1 VNTNPH
7 SEARLIG
14 ESDAMRALHWEIEC
28 AARSSARVLITG
40 ESGVGKDVVARLI
53 HQRSQRRKRPLITIN
68 CAGVPDS
75 LLESELF
82 GHVRGSF
89 TGAYRN
95 TRGWLEQAHD
105 GTIFMDEIG
114 DMSVRMQAL
123 LLRFLE
129 NGEIQPVGSDQIRS
143 VVDVRIIAATNRNL
157 RSLVADKRFRDDF
170 YYRLNV
176 IHVSIPPLRERRQD
190 IAPLLSH
197 FFECY
202 GARDG
207 GVVPVLAEG
216 TMNRLVAYSWPGNVR
231 ELRNVA
237 ERLVIRTRSGV
248 VTPDELPREISGL
261 AVAPAAAST
270 RATRPKPERLF
281 ERMTVEG
288 ESFPAGRLR
297 AVHVTGSHARRF
309 AYDREPRP

>member
-1 VNTNPH
+1 
-7 SEARLIG
+7 
-14 ESDAMRALHWEIEC
+14 
-28 AARSSARVLITG
+28 
-40 ESGVGKDVVARLI
+40 
-53 HQRSQRRKRPLITIN
+53 
-68 CAGVPDS
+68 
-75 LLESELF
+75 
-82 GHVRGSF
+82 
-89 TGAYRN
+89 
-95 TRGWLEQAHD
+95 
-105 GTIFMDEIG
+105 MDEIG

-157 RSLVADKRFRDDF
+157 RSLVADKHFREDF

-176 IHVSIPPLRERRQD
+176 IHVSIPPLRERPQD
-190 IAPLLSH
+190 IAPLLSY
-197 FFECY
+197 FFKCY

-207 GVVPVLAEG
+207 GVVPILAGG

-231 ELRNVA
+231 ELKNVA

-261 AVAPAAAST
+261 AVVPAAST
-270 RATRPKPERLF
+270 PATRPKPDRLF

-288 ESFPAGRLR
+288 ESFWPVVYKPFMSRDLTRDDLR
-297 AVHVTGSHARRF
+297 AIVSLGLDVTGGNRRTLVELF
-309 AYDREPRP
+309 NLGGDSKRFLRFLDNHRVFQSFRSVRAPGTSGTRLKITSQGEAPP